1 MNDQA
6 SSAAFASSVSGP
18 AAEREWRGQ
27 SRAQADVNVYIA
39 EAHVLVWGLTQVAE
53 AAIYLAA
60 EMFAEDELMNYP
72 RSFRLE
78 LGADNLVNIFEVYA
92 GSGPEPPLIAHHVVV
107 DTELVPLLAN
117 INDLTVSTEDLK
129 KRTQVHFWTPWRLVV
144 YSFFS

>member
-1 MNDQA
+1 M
-6 SSAAFASSVSGP
+6 
-18 AAEREWRGQ
+18 
-27 SRAQADVNVYIA
+27 
-39 EAHVLVWGLTQVAE
+39 AE

-78 LGADNLVNIFEVYA
+78 VGADNLVNIFEVYA

-117 INDLTVSTEDLK
+117 INDLTVHH
-129 KRTQVHFWTPWRLVV
+129 KRVGTNRKLRKGLCGQV
-144 YSFFS
+144 